1 MKSSW
6 QAGILCKNRRLPG
19 CFFFFPSYPM
29 NSVASGGS
37 GNEVKIIIN
46 IIVILSDF
54 NTNTSDRNVLF

>member
-1 MKSSW
+1 
-6 QAGILCKNRRLPG
+6 
-19 CFFFFPSYPM
+19 M